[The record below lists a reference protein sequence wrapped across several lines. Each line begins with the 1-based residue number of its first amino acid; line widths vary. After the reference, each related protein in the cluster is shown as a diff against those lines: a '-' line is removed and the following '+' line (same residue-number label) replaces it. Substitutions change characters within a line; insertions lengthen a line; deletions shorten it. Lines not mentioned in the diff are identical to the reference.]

1 MVNTHGTRRDELVER
16 GPKHERPDPDVPERN
31 ELQQPRQ
38 GATASVTLPEHEL
51 GENEVPMGNVEPNDP
66 QAELKAMIA
75 KEVAKA
81 VQNTIPVLIDQL
93 RGKHVDDQVVNKPEG
108 EGSVIGDEN
117 PVQALQW
124 VSHTERI
131 FRTCKCAEEDKV
143 TFATNL
149 FRKEAQSWWEMRRS
163 VVGEEAVI
171 AMRWTEFVKQFEDE
185 NRSVQA
191 YTTEFM
197 EKARFAGPQVSS
209 EERWV
214 DRYLYGLNADIRQ
227 FIPRVVGL
235 TYCQAV
241 DVAKERER
249 EIDRQKKEVGENE
262 QKRKS
267 GDKGIGSSKRVKPSG
282 TYSKGDSRKSTDRWC
297 NRCNKRHD
305 GTCSVTP
312 PSGLKCSHCGR
323 LGHAFRDCREKNL
336 ICYHCQEVGHVKS
349 NCPRLNLGPKKA
361 DTKDT
366 GTSGTFTV
374 NFIPVHVLFDS
385 GADLSFVRTQLVE
398 RIGVPIVP
406 LNKTVV
412 VELAN
417 GLRECV
423 TEHMPKCTIEIEG
436 HNFPINLIPIS
447 TGEFDVVV
455 GMDWLKPNRAEIIC
469 YNKTVLLTAPDGT
482 QIIVYGERKRDGMH
496 MLSVARARKYVVRG
510 CPNFMAY
517 VINSAPKE
525 RQIDDLEVVRDFKD
539 VFPEDLPGLPPERQV
554 EFRIELAPGTAPI
567 AKSPYRLALTEMQE
581 LMKQLQEL
589 LDKGFIQLSTSPWG
603 APILFVKKKDGTMRM
618 CIDYRELNKVT
629 IKNRY
634 PLPRIDDLFDQLQGA
649 SYFSKIDLRSGYHQ
663 LRVRGEDVPKTA
675 FRTRYGHYE
684 FLVMPFGLTNA
695 PAAFMDLMNR
705 ICKPFLDKSVIVFI
719 DDILVYSKGK
729 EEHRVHLAQ
738 VLELLRTEKL
748 YTKFSKC
755 EFWLREV
762 QFLGHV
768 VSGDGVKVDP
778 SKVEAVMKWDAPRN
792 PIEVRSFLGLA
803 GYYRR
808 FIKDFSTLASPMT
821 RLTKKNEKF
830 VWTEEQ
836 SKAFQTI
843 KELLC
848 KAPVLSLPEGTEDFV
863 VNSDASRVGLG
874 CVLMQRGKVIA
885 YASRQLKEQEKRY
898 PTHDLELATVVF
910 ALKIWRHYLYGVK
923 CQIFTDHKSLKYL
936 FEQKELNMR
945 QRRWMELLKD
955 YECEILYHPG
965 KANVVADALSRKERV
980 EPLHLRSCRID
991 VRCDLNDLIRK
1002 AQAEGLAEEKLK
1014 SERLVTYKN
1023 QLLEDDKGL
1032 KRFKGRI
1039 WIPRCTDVRNMLLDD
1054 THNSRYSIH
1063 PGSTKMY
1070 RDLRKS
1076 YWWPGMKR
1084 DVGRRV
1090 ERCLTCLQVK
1100 AEHQKPHGK
1109 LQPLAV
1115 PEWKW
1120 DEITMDL
1127 VVKLPRTVKGHDSIW
1142 VIVDRLTKSAHFLP
1156 IRESWSTE
1164 RMAELYVS
1172 EIVKRHGVP
1181 LAIVS
1186 DRDTRFA
1193 SRIWNGVQERMG
1205 TRLKMSTAY
1214 HPQTDGQSERTIET
1228 LEDMLR
1234 ACAIDFGGSWDK
1246 HLPLIEFAYNNSYH
1260 STIGMAPFEALYGRK
1275 CRTPTCW
1282 SEAGEK
1288 PGVIRFGRRG
1298 KLSPRYIGPFRILQ
1312 RIGPVAYKLELP
1324 EELAGVHNVF
1334 HVSNLRK
1341 SHVDDTMIVPLKD
1354 VQVDEKL
1361 RYREEPVMVLER
1373 KVKRLRNKN
1382 IGMVKVQW
1390 RHLRGTDV
1398 TWESEEDM
1406 KCKYP
1411 QLFV

>member
-1 MVNTHGTRRDELVER
+1 MDFF
-16 GPKHERPDPDVPERN
+16 
-31 ELQQPRQ
+31 
-38 GATASVTLPEHEL
+38 
-51 GENEVPMGNVEPNDP
+51 
-66 QAELKAMIA
+66 
-75 KEVAKA
+75 
-81 VQNTIPVLIDQL
+81 
-93 RGKHVDDQVVNKPEG
+93 
-108 EGSVIGDEN
+108 GDEN

-171 AMRWTEFVKQFEDE
+171 AMRWTKFVKQFEDE
-185 NRSVQA
+185 YISKSAQAQLEIDFMNLRQGRNRFVQA

-197 EKARFAGPQVSS
+197 EKAR
-209 EERWV
+209 
-214 DRYLYGLNADIRQ
+214 
-227 FIPRVVGL
+227 
-235 TYCQAV
+235 
-241 DVAKERER
+241 
-249 EIDRQKKEVGENE
+249 
-262 QKRKS
+262 
-267 GDKGIGSSKRVKPSG
+267 SSKHVKPSR

-305 GTCSVTP
+305 GTCSVMP
-312 PSGLKCSHCGR
+312 SSGLKCSHCGR
-323 LGHAFRDCREKNL
+323 LGHAFRDCREKNI

-366 GTSGTFTV
+366 GTSSTFTV

-385 GADLSFVRTQLVE
+385 AADLSFVRTQLVE
-398 RIGVPIVP
+398 RIGVPVVP

-469 YNKTVLLTAPDGT
+469 YNKTVLLTAPDET

-496 MLSVARARKYVVRG
+496 MLSVARACKYVTRG
-510 CPNFMAY
+510 CPTFMAY

-567 AKSPYRLALTEMQE
+567 AKSPYRLAPTEMQE

-589 LDKGFIQLSTSPWG
+589 LDKGFIQPSTSPWG
-603 APILFVKKKDGTMRM
+603 APILFVKKKDGTMHM
-618 CIDYRELNKVT
+618 CIDYRELNK
-629 IKNRY
+629 
-634 PLPRIDDLFDQLQGA
+634 
-649 SYFSKIDLRSGYHQ
+649 
-663 LRVRGEDVPKTA
+663 
-675 FRTRYGHYE
+675 
-684 FLVMPFGLTNA
+684 
-695 PAAFMDLMNR
+695 
-705 ICKPFLDKSVIVFI
+705 
-719 DDILVYSKGK
+719 
-729 EEHRVHLAQ
+729 
-738 VLELLRTEKL
+738 L
-748 YTKFSKC
+748 YAKFSKC

-792 PIEVRSFLGLA
+792 PTEVRSFLGLV

-808 FIKDFSTLASPMT
+808 SIKDFSTLASPMT

-836 SKAFQTI
+836 SKAFQAI

-848 KAPVLSLPEGTEDFV
+848 KAPVLSLPE
-863 VNSDASRVGLG
+863 
-874 CVLMQRGKVIA
+874 
-885 YASRQLKEQEKRY
+885 
-898 PTHDLELATVVF
+898 
-910 ALKIWRHYLYGVK
+910 
-923 CQIFTDHKSLKYL
+923 
-936 FEQKELNMR
+936 
-945 QRRWMELLKD
+945 D
-955 YECEILYHPG
+955 YKCEILYHPG

-980 EPLHLRSCRID
+980 KPLHLRSCRID

-1002 AQAEGLAEEKLK
+1002 AQAEGLTEEKLK
-1014 SERLVTYKN
+1014 SERLVTYRN
-1023 QLLEDDKGL
+1023 QHLEDDKG
-1032 KRFKGRI
+1032 
-1039 WIPRCTDVRNMLLDD
+1039 
-1054 THNSRYSIH
+1054 YSIH

-1100 AEHQKPHGK
+1100 AKHQKPHGK

-1127 VVKLPRTVKGHDSIW
+1127 VVKLPRTVKGHDSIL
-1142 VIVDRLTKSAHFLP
+1142 VIVDRLTKSAHFLL
-1156 IRESWSTE
+1156 IRESWSIE
-1164 RMAELYVS
+1164 RMAELYLS

-1193 SRIWNGVQERMG
+1193 SRLWNGVQERMG

-1214 HPQTDGQSERTIET
+1214 HPQTGGQSERTIET

-1260 STIGMAPFEALYGRK
+1260 STIGMAPIEALYGRK

-1288 PGVIRFGRRG
+1288 PVAGPELILETTEKINAVREHMKGVIRFGRRG

-1324 EELAGVHNVF
+1324 EELAGIHNVF

-1390 RHLRGTDV
+1390 LHHRGTDV
-1398 TWESEEDM
+1398 TWESEEGQLLGILSIVRASGKNGQVEANKKWEVVGGCKSHDYEILYHLGRANMVLDASSRRTYSVSLRKLVRRLIMTTSLVDQLRQFRNEVVKGATKMYRDLRSDYWWPGM
-1406 KCKYP
+1406 KRNVAKYVEKCLTCLRVKAEHLRP
-1411 QLFV
+1411 SSKLIVVHCEVLDLLTTQTDEYIDSIFMDHVW